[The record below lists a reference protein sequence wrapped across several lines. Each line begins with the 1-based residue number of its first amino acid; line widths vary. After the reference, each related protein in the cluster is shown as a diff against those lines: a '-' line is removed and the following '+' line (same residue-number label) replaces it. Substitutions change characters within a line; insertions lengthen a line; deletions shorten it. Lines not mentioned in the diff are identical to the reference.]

1 VPPLKILDLVFLWV
15 PPLLQAAL
23 AVVLLCRRLHKQ
35 FPVFF
40 VYTSYSVVAGVL
52 QVSTIHRDVLYFWV
66 YWITQ
71 LIYCVLALIVLQEI
85 FRRAWNLKRWH
96 RRLAVLALLLIV
108 ACLSTLWGWQ
118 HPVGRGRLAGLNAF
132 FIAFVVQIGCIQAVA
147 FVAALRLIR
156 KLTTHEIGITLGF
169 ALISIAGILAYP
181 GRYYFG
187 ARFKEVFFLGPPT
200 AYLAATG
207 VWLGVFLWKPK
218 LRIGSLDLEKEAK
231 KYAWYAELLAQY
243 NEWAE
248 KISKSLGLR
257 WPGKKKNSKKPDE
270 PNREY
275 ASWPRSR
282 SKARTALG

>member
-1 VPPLKILDLVFLWV
+1 M
-15 PPLLQAAL
+15 
-23 AVVLLCRRLHKQ
+23 
-35 FPVFF
+35 
-40 VYTSYSVVAGVL
+40 
-52 QVSTIHRDVLYFWV
+52 
-66 YWITQ
+66 
-71 LIYCVLALIVLQEI
+71 
-85 FRRAWNLKRWH
+85 
-96 RRLAVLALLLIV
+96 
-108 ACLSTLWGWQ
+108 
-118 HPVGRGRLAGLNAF
+118 
-132 FIAFVVQIGCIQAVA
+132 A
-147 FVAALRLIR
+147 FVALVHLVQTIAFGVALWLIR
-156 KLTTHEIGITLGF
+156 KLTAHELGIALGF
-169 ALISIAGILAYP
+169 ALVSIGGIVALL